1 MLLEIDVYV
10 YSSFR
15 LFWHQNL
22 ELYSGFS
29 NAKNLIQ
36 NFGGQK
42 YWIQD
47 SGHPNSWIQDFGHPK
62 SWIQDFSSP
71 KSWIQDFG
79 SPKSWIQDFGST
91 KSWIYTGY
99 WQSLTLT
106 LSHNSTEIT
115 LLLVNLEIFDFKLS
129 AIMWKK
135 TKHPKMRSDIWS
147 SAVTVVTN
155 NFKYMSSFVYFWFF
169 GCQDRQTGAREAY
182 KNASYWNG
190 KLFVIFSFRSLVHF
204 RRFLNCWPSV
214 LVLPLSKS
222 WTAKQL

>member
-1 MLLEIDVYV
+1 MLFAGTVIL
-10 YSSFR
+10 
-15 LFWHQNL
+15 N
-22 ELYSGFS
+22 SGFWQSKILNSGFWQSKIS
-29 NAKNLIQ
+29 N
-36 NFGGQK
+36 
-42 YWIQD
+42 
-47 SGHPNSWIQDFGHPK
+47 SGFWQSKILNSRFWQSKILNSGFWQYK
-62 SWIQDFSSP
+62 ILN
-71 KSWIQDFG
+71 
-79 SPKSWIQDFGST
+79 
-91 KSWIYTGY
+91 TGF

-135 TKHPKMRSDIWS
+135 AKHPKMRSDIWS

-190 KLFVIFSFRSLVHF
+190 KFFVIFSFRSLVHF
-204 RRFLNCWPSV
+204 HRFLNCWPSV

-222 WTAKQL
+222 LIAKQL